1 MLNEIV
7 LLHMISLIFLGY
19 PMLQKAS
26 EINFPILIDIWERSV
41 RATHNFL
48 PDAEIDNLKPLIL
61 NEYFHFVLLH
71 KYVQHGQIVG
81 FIGTSSDNIEMLFID
96 PEFRGKGVGR
106 VLTNFAVTEL
116 KIEKVDVN
124 EQNLQAVGFYE
135 KLGFKVIGR
144 SELDGQ
150 GKPYPILHLKI

>member
-1 MLNEIV
+1 
-7 LLHMISLIFLGY
+7 
-19 PMLQKAS
+19 MLQKAF
-26 EINFPILIDIWERSV
+26 EVDFPILIDIWERSV

-48 PDAEIDNLKPLIL
+48 PDAEIDNLLPLIL

-81 FIGTSSDNIEMLFID
+81 FIGTSNDTIEMLFINPD
-96 PEFRGKGVGR
+96 FRGKGVGR
-106 VLTNFAVTEL
+106 VLTNFAVKDL
-116 KIEKVDVN
+116 KIKKVDVN
-124 EQNLQAVGFYE
+124 EQNFQAIGFYE

-150 GKPYPILHLKI
+150 NKPYPILHLTI

>member
-1 MLNEIV
+1 
-7 LLHMISLIFLGY
+7 
-19 PMLQKAS
+19 MLQKAF
-26 EINFPILIDIWERSV
+26 EVDFPILIDIWERSV

-81 FIGTSSDNIEMLFID
+81 FIGTSNDTIEMLFINPD
-96 PEFRGKGVGR
+96 FRGKGVGR
-106 VLTNFAVTEL
+106 VLTNFAVKDLEM
-116 KIEKVDVN
+116 KEVDVN
-124 EQNLQAVGFYE
+124 EQNFQDMGIYK
-135 KLGFKVIGR
+135 KLEFKVIGR

-150 GKPYPILHLKI
+150 NKPYPILHLTI

>member
-1 MLNEIV
+1 
-7 LLHMISLIFLGY
+7 
-19 PMLQKAS
+19 MLQESS
-26 EINFPILIDIWERSV
+26 EIDFSILIDIWERSV

-48 PDAEIDNLKPLIL
+48 SEEEINYLKPLIF
-61 NEYFHFVLLH
+61 NEYFHHVLLH
-71 KYVQHGQIVG
+71 KYVQDGRIVG

-96 PEFRGKGVGR
+96 PEFRGKGIGR
-106 VLTNFAVTEL
+106 VLTNFVVREL

-124 EQNLQAVGFYE
+124 EQNLQAFRFYE
-135 KLGFKVIGR
+135 KIGFKVIGR

>member
-1 MLNEIV
+1 
-7 LLHMISLIFLGY
+7 
-19 PMLQKAS
+19 MLQKAF
-26 EINFPILIDIWERSV
+26 EVDFPILIDIWERSV

-81 FIGTSSDNIEMLFID
+81 FIGTSNDTIEMLFIN

-106 VLTNFAVTEL
+106 VLTNFAVKDL
-116 KIEKVDVN
+116 KIKKVDVN
-124 EQNLQAVGFYE
+124 EQNFQAIGFYE

-150 GKPYPILHLKI
+150 NKPYPILHLTI

>member
-1 MLNEIV
+1 
-7 LLHMISLIFLGY
+7 
-19 PMLQKAS
+19 MLQKAF
-26 EINFPILIDIWERSV
+26 EVDFPILIDIWERSV

-81 FIGTSSDNIEMLFID
+81 FIGTSNATIEMLFINPD
-96 PEFRGKGVGR
+96 FRGKGVGR
-106 VLTNFAVTEL
+106 VLTNFAVKDL
-116 KIEKVDVN
+116 KIKKVDVN
-124 EQNLQAVGFYE
+124 EQNFQAIGFYE

-150 GKPYPILHLKI
+150 NKPYPILHLTI

>member
-1 MLNEIV
+1 
-7 LLHMISLIFLGY
+7 
-19 PMLQKAS
+19 MLQKAF
-26 EINFPILIDIWERSV
+26 EVDFPILIDIWERSV

-81 FIGTSSDNIEMLFID
+81 FIDTSNDTIEMLFINPD
-96 PEFRGKGVGR
+96 FRGKGVGR
-106 VLTNFAVTEL
+106 VLTNFAVKDL
-116 KIEKVDVN
+116 KIKKVDVN
-124 EQNLQAVGFYE
+124 EQNFQAIGFYE

-150 GKPYPILHLKI
+150 NKPYPILHLTI

>member
-1 MLNEIV
+1 
-7 LLHMISLIFLGY
+7 
-19 PMLQKAS
+19 MLQKAF
-26 EINFPILIDIWERSV
+26 EVDFPILIDIWERSV

-71 KYVQHGQIVG
+71 KYVQHGQIVA
-81 FIGTSSDNIEMLFID
+81 FIGTSNDTIEMLFINPD
-96 PEFRGKGVGR
+96 FRGKGVGR
-106 VLTNFAVTEL
+106 VLTNFAVKDL
-116 KIEKVDVN
+116 KIKKVDVN
-124 EQNLQAVGFYE
+124 EQNFQAIGFYE

-150 GKPYPILHLKI
+150 NKPYPILHLTI

>member
-1 MLNEIV
+1 
-7 LLHMISLIFLGY
+7 
-19 PMLQKAS
+19 MLQESS
-26 EINFPILIDIWERSV
+26 EIDFSILIDIWERSV

-48 PDAEIDNLKPLIL
+48 SEEEINYLKPLIF
-61 NEYFHFVLLH
+61 NEYFHHVLLH
-71 KYVQHGQIVG
+71 KYVQDGRIVG

-96 PEFRGKGVGR
+96 PEFRGKGIGR
-106 VLTNFAVTEL
+106 VLTNFVVREL

-124 EQNLQAVGFYE
+124 EQNLQAFRFY
-135 KLGFKVIGR
+135 KKIGFKVIGR

>member
-1 MLNEIV
+1 
-7 LLHMISLIFLGY
+7 
-19 PMLQKAS
+19 MLQKAF
-26 EINFPILIDIWERSV
+26 EVDFPILIDIWERSV

-81 FIGTSSDNIEMLFID
+81 FIGTSNDTIEMLFINPD
-96 PEFRGKGVGR
+96 FRGKGVGR
-106 VLTNFAVTEL
+106 VLTNFAVKDL
-116 KIEKVDVN
+116 KIKKVDVN
-124 EQNLQAVGFYE
+124 EQNFQAIGFYE

-150 GKPYPILHLKI
+150 NKPYPILHLTI

>member
-1 MLNEIV
+1 
-7 LLHMISLIFLGY
+7 
-19 PMLQKAS
+19 MLQKAF
-26 EINFPILIDIWERSV
+26 EVDFPILIDIWERSV

-81 FIGTSSDNIEMLFID
+81 FIGTSNDTIEMLFINPD
-96 PEFRGKGVGR
+96 FRGKGVGR
-106 VLTNFAVTEL
+106 VLTNFAVKDL
-116 KIEKVDVN
+116 KIKKVDVN
-124 EQNLQAVGFYE
+124 EQNFQAIGFYE

-150 GKPYPILHLKI
+150 NKPYQILHLKI

>member
-1 MLNEIV
+1 
-7 LLHMISLIFLGY
+7 
-19 PMLQKAS
+19 MLQKAF
-26 EINFPILIDIWERSV
+26 EVDFPILIDIWERSV

-81 FIGTSSDNIEMLFID
+81 FIGTSNDTIEMLFINPD
-96 PEFRGKGVGR
+96 FRGKGVGR
-106 VLTNFAVTEL
+106 VLTNFAVKDL
-116 KIEKVDVN
+116 KIKKVDVN
-124 EQNLQAVGFYE
+124 EQNFQAIRFYE

-150 GKPYPILHLKI
+150 NKPYPILHLTI

>member
-1 MLNEIV
+1 
-7 LLHMISLIFLGY
+7 
-19 PMLQKAS
+19 MLQKAF
-26 EINFPILIDIWERSV
+26 EVDFPILIDIWERSV
-41 RATHNFL
+41 RDTHNFL

-81 FIGTSSDNIEMLFID
+81 FIDTSNDTIEMLFINPD
-96 PEFRGKGVGR
+96 FRGKGVGR
-106 VLTNFAVTEL
+106 VLTNFAVKDL
-116 KIEKVDVN
+116 KIKKVDVN
-124 EQNLQAVGFYE
+124 EQNFQAIGFYE

-150 GKPYPILHLKI
+150 NKPYPILHLTI

>member
-1 MLNEIV
+1 
-7 LLHMISLIFLGY
+7 
-19 PMLQKAS
+19 MLQKAS
-26 EINFPILIDIWERSV
+26 KTDFPILIDIWERSV

-48 PDAEIDNLKPLIL
+48 PEEEIKNLKPLIL
-61 NEYFHFVLLH
+61 NEYFHHVLLY
-71 KYVQHGQIVG
+71 KYVQDGQIIG
-81 FIGTSSDNIEMLFID
+81 FIGTSNDNIEMLFID

-124 EQNLQAVGFYE
+124 EENLQAVGFYG
-135 KLGFKVIGR
+135 KLGFKLIGR

>member
-1 MLNEIV
+1 
-7 LLHMISLIFLGY
+7 
-19 PMLQKAS
+19 MLQKAF
-26 EINFPILIDIWERSV
+26 EVDFPILIDIWERSV

-81 FIGTSSDNIEMLFID
+81 FIGTSNDTIEMLFINPD
-96 PEFRGKGVGR
+96 FRGKGVGR
-106 VLTNFAVTEL
+106 VLTNFVVKDL
-116 KIEKVDVN
+116 KIKKVDVN
-124 EQNLQAVGFYE
+124 EQNFQAIGFYE

-150 GKPYPILHLKI
+150 NKPYPILHLTI

>member
-1 MLNEIV
+1 
-7 LLHMISLIFLGY
+7 
-19 PMLQKAS
+19 MLQKAF
-26 EINFPILIDIWERSV
+26 EVDFPILIDIWERSV

-81 FIGTSSDNIEMLFID
+81 FIGTSNDTIEMLFINPD
-96 PEFRGKGVGR
+96 FRGKGVGR
-106 VLTNFAVTEL
+106 VLTNFAVKDL
-116 KIEKVDVN
+116 KIKKVDVN
-124 EQNLQAVGFYE
+124 EQNFQAIGFYE

>member
-1 MLNEIV
+1 
-7 LLHMISLIFLGY
+7 
-19 PMLQKAS
+19 MLQKAF
-26 EINFPILIDIWERSV
+26 EVDFPILIDIWERSV

-81 FIGTSSDNIEMLFID
+81 FIGTSNDTIEMLFINPD
-96 PEFRGKGVGR
+96 FRGKGVGR
-106 VLTNFAVTEL
+106 VLTNFAVKDL
-116 KIEKVDVN
+116 KIKKVDVN
-124 EQNLQAVGFYE
+124 EQNFQAIGFYE
-135 KLGFKVIGR
+135 KLGFTVIGR

-150 GKPYPILHLKI
+150 NKPYPILHLTI

>member
-1 MLNEIV
+1 
-7 LLHMISLIFLGY
+7 
-19 PMLQKAS
+19 MLQKAF
-26 EINFPILIDIWERSV
+26 EVDFPILIDIWERSV

-81 FIGTSSDNIEMLFID
+81 FIGTSNDTIEMLFINPD
-96 PEFRGKGVGR
+96 FRGKGVGR
-106 VLTNFAVTEL
+106 VLTNFAVKDL
-116 KIEKVDVN
+116 KIKKVDVN
-124 EQNLQAVGFYE
+124 KQNFQAIGFYE

-150 GKPYPILHLKI
+150 NKPYPILHLTI

>member
-1 MLNEIV
+1 
-7 LLHMISLIFLGY
+7 
-19 PMLQKAS
+19 MLQKAF
-26 EINFPILIDIWERSV
+26 EVDFPILIDIWERSV

-81 FIGTSSDNIEMLFID
+81 FIDTSNDTIEMLFINPD
-96 PEFRGKGVGR
+96 FRGKGVGR
-106 VLTNFAVTEL
+106 VLTNFAVKDL
-116 KIEKVDVN
+116 KIKKVDVN
-124 EQNLQAVGFYE
+124 EQNFQAIGFYE